1 VPEASDPIRASPP
14 RAQLMLE
21 PENSHGNL
29 LMPRTTALSDI
40 RNIGI
45 IAHVDAGKTTTTE
58 RILYYTGR
66 KHTIIDIHDTKDLKT
81 STTTDY
87 LEQEKKR
94 GITIQSAAVST
105 FWRDKKINLIDTP
118 GHVDFTIEVNRS
130 LRVLDGA
137 VVVFDGVAGVEP
149 QSETN
154 WRLADN
160 YDVPRFCYV
169 NKMDRSGANFVRCV
183 DMIRKR
189 LGARPLPVQLP
200 IGSEDNFKGIIDLVE
215 MKALVWDSDDKDAVW
230 HSLEVTPDLA
240 DKLHIA
246 VPSDRKLLGE
256 IAQYRTEL
264 VDTCLEQ
271 DDEAMEAYLTH
282 ATVPSGD
289 VLRRALR
296 KGTLNS
302 AFTPVLCGSSYKNK
316 GVQQLLD
323 AVVDYL
329 PAPTDVASIKTVDAD
344 GNPIGERKCSDDEPF
359 AALAFKVINDVYGAL
374 TFIRVYS
381 GVLTKGASVE
391 NSTRGKRE
399 KIGRMVEMFAKEA
412 NPIEE
417 ARAGDIIALVSLADT
432 ETGDTLCDA
441 AHPVVLERM
450 RFPDPVISV
459 SVKSKLK
466 AEQEKFGAALGKMVR
481 ADPSLHLETDRE
493 TGQTILRGMGE
504 LHLEVTLDRMRT
516 EFAVEGVMG
525 EPQVAFRETIT
536 KKITKQYVHKKQTGG
551 SGQFAEVWIV
561 FEPLERSAGFEV
573 VDETRGGTVPKE
585 FVPAVEK
592 GLRVQKEDGVLAHFP
607 TVDFRATLIDGSYHD
622 VDSNALTFE
631 IAAKAAFREGMRE
644 ASAILLEPVMK
655 VETVTPGDH
664 LGDVIGDLNRRRG
677 TIQDQL
683 ERGTNIAVVAA
694 VPLSEMFGYIG
705 QLRSMTSG
713 RASYTMEFSHYE
725 PVPRQVADEVIAE
738 VAKTRAA
745 AQG

>member
-1 VPEASDPIRASPP
+1 
-14 RAQLMLE
+14 
-21 PENSHGNL
+21 
-29 LMPRTTALSDI
+29 MPRTTALSDI

-87 LEQEKKR
+87 LEQEQKR
-94 GITIQSAAVST
+94 GITIQSAAVSA

-160 YDVPRFCYV
+160 YDVPRLCYV
-169 NKMDRSGANFVRCV
+169 NKMDRSGANFLRCV
-183 DMIRKR
+183 EMIRTR
-189 LGARPLPVQLP
+189 LNARPLPVQLP
-200 IGSEDNFKGIIDLVE
+200 IGSEENFKGMIDLVE
-215 MKALVWDSDDKDAVW
+215 MKALVWDSDDKDAEW
-230 HSLEVTPDLA
+230 QTLDITPDLA
-240 DKLHIA
+240 DKLDITM
-246 VPSDRKLLGE
+246 PSDRKILSE
-256 IAQYRTEL
+256 ISKYRTEL

-271 DDEAMEAYLTH
+271 DDEAMEAFLTDG
-282 ATVPSGD
+282 TVPSAE
-289 VLRRALR
+289 VLRKALR
-296 KGTLNS
+296 KGTITS
-302 AFTPVLCGSSYKNK
+302 AFNPVLCGSSYKNK
-316 GVQQLLD
+316 GVQQVLD

-329 PAPTDVASIKTVDAD
+329 PAPTDVAAIKTVDAD
-344 GNPIGERKCSDDEPF
+344 GHPVGERKTADDEPF
-359 AALAFKVINDVYGAL
+359 SALAFKVINDAYGAL
-374 TFIRVYS
+374 TFVRVYS
-381 GVLTKGASVE
+381 GVLTKGASVQ

-417 ARAGDIIALVSLADT
+417 ARAGDIIALVSLAET
-432 ETGDTLCDA
+432 ETGDTLCDSA
-441 AHPVVLERM
+441 NPVVLERM

-459 SVKSKLK
+459 SVKSKVK
-466 AEQEKFGAALGKMVR
+466 AEQEKFSAALGKMVR

-516 EFAVEGVMG
+516 EFGVEGVMG
-525 EPQVAFRETIT
+525 EPQVAYRETIT
-536 KKITKQYVHKKQTGG
+536 KKIQENYTHKKQTGG
-551 SGQFAEVWIV
+551 SGQFAEVWII
-561 FEPLERSAGFEV
+561 FEPLERSSGFVFE
-573 VDETRGGTVPKE
+573 DETVGGSVPRE

-592 GLRVQKEDGVLAHFP
+592 GLKIQKEDGVLAHFP
-607 TVDFRATLIDGSYHD
+607 TVDFKATLIDGSYHD

-631 IAAKAAFREGMRE
+631 IAAKAAFREGLRK
-644 ASAILLEPVMK
+644 AGPILLEPVMK

-664 LGDVIGDLNRRRG
+664 LGDVIGDINRRRG
-677 TIQDQL
+677 TIQEQI
-683 ERGTNIAVVAA
+683 ERGNNIAVVAV

-725 PVPRQVADEVIAE
+725 PVPKQVADEVIAE
-738 VAKTRAA
+738 VAKLKAA
-745 AQG
+745 ANA

>member
-1 VPEASDPIRASPP
+1 
-14 RAQLMLE
+14 
-21 PENSHGNL
+21 
-29 LMPRTTALSDI
+29 MPRTIALSDI

-66 KHTIIDIHDTKDLKT
+66 KHTIIDIHDTKDLKS

-87 LEQEKKR
+87 MEQERKR

-160 YDVPRFCYV
+160 YGVPRFCYV

-183 DMIRKR
+183 DMIKKR
-189 LGARPLPVQLP
+189 LGSRPLPVQIP
-200 IGSEDNFKGIIDLVE
+200 IGSEDNFRGMIDLIE
-215 MKALVWDSDDKDAVW
+215 MKALVWDSDDKDAAW
-230 HSLEVTPDLA
+230 QSLEVTPELA
-240 DKLHIA
+240 DQLHIS

-256 IAQYRTEL
+256 VAKYRTEM

-271 DDEAMEAYLTH
+271 DDEAMDAYLTH
-282 ATVPSGD
+282 AVVPSAE
-289 VLRRALR
+289 VLRRAVR

-302 AFTPVLCGSSYKNK
+302 SFTPVLCGSSYKNK

-329 PAPTDVASIKTVDAD
+329 PAPTDVPSIKTVDVD

-359 AALAFKVINDVYGAL
+359 SALAFKVINDVYGAL

-412 NPIEE
+412 NPIDE

-441 AHPVVLERM
+441 ANPVILERM

-516 EFAVEGVMG
+516 EFGVEGVMG

-536 KKITKQYVHKKQTGG
+536 KKVTKQYVHKKQTGG
-551 SGQFAEVWIV
+551 AGQFAEVWIV
-561 FEPLERSAGFEV
+561 FEPLARSAGFEF
-573 VDETRGGTVPKE
+573 VDKTRSGSVPKE
-585 FVPAVEK
+585 FVPAVDK
-592 GLRVQKEDGVLAHFP
+592 GLRVQKEDGVRRSSMAVITTSTP
-607 TVDFRATLIDGSYHD
+607 TR
-622 VDSNALTFE
+622 
-631 IAAKAAFREGMRE
+631 
-644 ASAILLEPVMK
+644 
-655 VETVTPGDH
+655 
-664 LGDVIGDLNRRRG
+664 
-677 TIQDQL
+677 
-683 ERGTNIAVVAA
+683 
-694 VPLSEMFGYIG
+694 
-705 QLRSMTSG
+705 
-713 RASYTMEFSHYE
+713 
-725 PVPRQVADEVIAE
+725 
-738 VAKTRAA
+738 
-745 AQG
+745 

>member
-1 VPEASDPIRASPP
+1 
-14 RAQLMLE
+14 
-21 PENSHGNL
+21 
-29 LMPRTTALSDI
+29 MPRTTALSDI

-87 LEQEKKR
+87 LEQEQKR
-94 GITIQSAAVST
+94 GITIQSAAVSA

-160 YDVPRFCYV
+160 YDVPRLCYV

-183 DMIRKR
+183 DMIKKR

-200 IGSEDNFKGIIDLVE
+200 IGSEDNFKGMIDLVE
-215 MKALVWDSDDKDAVW
+215 MKALVWDSDDKDAEW
-230 HSLEVTPDLA
+230 QSLPIEGDMAAKLGVT
-240 DKLHIA
+240 
-246 VPSDRKLLGE
+246 VPSDKKILDA

-271 DDEAMEAYLTH
+271 DDAAMEKYLDSGED
-282 ATVPSGD
+282 PSAD
-289 VLRRALR
+289 TLRKCLR

-316 GVQQLLD
+316 GVQQVLD

-329 PAPTDVASIKTVDAD
+329 PAPTDVPAIKTVDAD
-344 GNPIGERKCSDDEPF
+344 GEPIGERKTADDEPF
-359 AALAFKVINDVYGAL
+359 SALAFKVINDAYGAL

-381 GVLTKGASVE
+381 GVLVKGASVQ

-417 ARAGDIIALVSLADT
+417 ARAGDIVALVSLTDT
-432 ETGDTLCDA
+432 ETGDTLCDSA
-441 AHPVVLERM
+441 NPVVLERM

-459 SVKSKLK
+459 SVKSKTK
-466 AEQEKFGAALGKMVR
+466 AEQEKFGTALGKMVR

-516 EFAVEGVMG
+516 EFGVEGTMG
-525 EPQVAFRETIT
+525 EPQVAYRETFT
-536 KKITKQYVHKKQTGG
+536 RKIEEQYVHKKQTGG
-551 SGQFAEVWIV
+551 SGQFAEVWIT
-561 FEPLERSAGFEV
+561 FEPLERSAGFEF
-573 VDETRGGTVPKE
+573 VDKTSGGSVPKE
-585 FVPAVEK
+585 FIPAVEK
-592 GLRVQKEDGVLAHFP
+592 GLKMQKEDGVLAHYP
-607 TVDFRATLIDGSYHD
+607 TVDFRATLTDGSYHD

-631 IAAKAAFREGMRE
+631 IAAKACFREAIRK
-644 ASAILLEPVMK
+644 AQPILLEPVMR
-655 VETVTPGDH
+655 VETVTPADN
-664 LGDVIGDLNRRRG
+664 LGDVIGDMNRRRG
-677 TIQDQL
+677 TIQEQL
-683 ERGTNIAVVAA
+683 ERGVNTAVVAM

-713 RASYTMEFSHYE
+713 RASYTMEFSHYD

-738 VAKTRAA
+738 VAKARAA
-745 AQG
+745 AQA